1 MTKFDKS
8 MEENNRKTS
17 AERINE
23 MLKFAIANDLASSK
37 ADFAALLDIK
47 PETLSRFLSGK
58 REPPKNAWSAY
69 NAKLGNQFNEDW
81 LLTGIG
87 EPRHDVLPITPQ
99 TPSTIDMLIKELRE
113 QRIAK
118 DEQID
123 RLLSI
128 IEKMQAK

>member
-1 MTKFDKS
+1 
-8 MEENNRKTS
+8 MEENNRKTPP
-17 AERINE
+17 ERIGE
-23 MLKFAIANDLASSK
+23 MLKFAIANDLADSK
-37 ADFAALLDIK
+37 TAFAALLEIT

-58 REPPKNAWSAY
+58 REPSKHSWSAF
-69 NAKLGNQFNEDW
+69 NAKLGKPFNEDW

-87 EPRHDVLPITPQ
+87 DPRSQTPLPITPQ
-99 TPSTIDMLIKELRE
+99 TPSTIDMLIQELRE

-128 IEKMQAK
+128 IENMQTK

>member
-1 MTKFDKS
+1 

-23 MLKFAIANDLASSK
+23 MLKFAIANDLAASK
-37 ADFAALLDIK
+37 SGFADLLDIT

-58 REPPKNAWSAY
+58 REPHKNSWSAF
-69 NAKLGNQFNEDW
+69 NAKLGKPFNEDW
-81 LLTGIG
+81 LLTGSG
-87 EPRHDVLPITPQ
+87 DPRSQAHLPITQQ
-99 TPSTIDMLIKELRE
+99 TPSTIDMLIQELRE

-123 RLLSI
+123 RLLTI
-128 IEKMQAK
+128 IENMQKNDHARN